1 MAKCYIEIG
10 DRDGRFNMGIWS
22 TNKNLT
28 GQQLTPA
35 RGKANSPKSGH
46 YTVAI
51 PRPRQMILSMNV
63 RDKDVQV
70 FAEENTYVQEK
81 LSESNCRL
89 GNIFVVDMTVTRRHL
104 AT

>member
-1 MAKCYIEIG
+1 MLTCP
-10 DRDGRFNMGIWS
+10 S
-22 TNKNLT
+22 TRRL
-28 GQQLTPA
+28 LD
-35 RGKANSPKSGH
+35 
-46 YTVAI
+46 I
-51 PRPRQMILSMNV
+51 V